1 MITLVEANR
10 CDMFAVY
17 RGRVPFWFGTYE
29 PLCHCP
35 VLMYFG
41 ESMKDFNS
49 NLIKFG
55 EEFLPEHLTAK
66 LKFAL
71 QESDDNIEEIP
82 FSTFVSNVE
91 TSIGKGLLVY
101 RVHPAPYDI
110 AEELDVHECAH
121 LSQYLLESITEE
133 SSIASKAAKELQ
145 ARLAGKFYH
154 IIKEIKLL
162 LQQEETSKAKRR
174 NKWKRDLKSSSSES
188 LEANCRTTVRTR

>member
-1 MITLVEANR
+1 MITLTEANS

-17 RGRVPFWFGTYE
+17 KGKVPFWFGTYE

-55 EEFLPEHLTAK
+55 VEFLPEHLAAK
-66 LKFAL
+66 LEFAL
-71 QESDDNIEEIP
+71 READDNIEELP
-82 FSTFVSNVE
+82 FPTFVSNVE
-91 TSIGKGLLVY
+91 LSRGSGLLVY
-101 RVHPAPYDI
+101 RVHPTPYDF
-110 AEELDVHECAH
+110 AEELDVHECGH

-154 IIKEIKLL
+154 IVKEIKLL
-162 LQQEETSKAKRR
+162 LRQEEAPKAKRR
-174 NKWKRDLKSSSSES
+174 NK
-188 LEANCRTTVRTR
+188 

>member
-1 MITLVEANR
+1 MITLTEANR

-17 RGRVPFWFGTYE
+17 KGKVPFWFGTYE

-41 ESMKDFNS
+41 ESMKDFTS

-55 EEFLPEHLTAK
+55 EEFLPEYLAK
-66 LKFAL
+66 KLRFTL
-71 QESDDNIEEIP
+71 QNADSDENIEEIP
-82 FSTFVSNVE
+82 FPTFVSNVE
-91 TSIGKGLLVY
+91 VAIGRGLLVY
-101 RVHPAPYDI
+101 RVHPAPIDF
-110 AEELDVHECAH
+110 AEELDVHECTH

-145 ARLAGKFYH
+145 SRLAGKFYH

-162 LQQEETSKAKRR
+162 LQQEETSTAKRR
-174 NKWKRDLKSSSSES
+174 RNANTQTKKRLES
-188 LEANCRTTVRTR
+188 

>member
-1 MITLVEANR
+1 MITLVEANH

-17 RGRVPFWFGTYE
+17 KGKVPFWFGTYE

-55 EEFLPEHLTAK
+55 VEFLPEHLAAK
-66 LKFAL
+66 LNFAL
-71 QESDDNIEEIP
+71 QYADDNMEEIP
-82 FSTFVSNVE
+82 FSTFVSNVDI
-91 TSIGKGLLVY
+91 TRGSGLLVY
-101 RVHPAPYDI
+101 RVHPAPIDF

-162 LQQEETSKAKRR
+162 LQQEKTSKAKRR
-174 NKWKRDLKSSSSES
+174 NK
-188 LEANCRTTVRTR
+188 